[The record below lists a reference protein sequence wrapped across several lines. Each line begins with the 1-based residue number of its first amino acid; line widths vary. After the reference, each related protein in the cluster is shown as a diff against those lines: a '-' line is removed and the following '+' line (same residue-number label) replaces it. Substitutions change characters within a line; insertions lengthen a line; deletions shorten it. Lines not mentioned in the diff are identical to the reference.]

1 VRIIDIVKRAALS
14 RLLLENTL
22 SATPGE
28 KLDEKLAS
36 LVLPDESYSECLC
49 CIILVM
55 REAYILLVPP
65 PSSDDDAWWN
75 RPGKHVATNQHTCS
89 DTFSEHPNGIFPI
102 SIAHLLE
109 SSAANP
115 FDSPEESP
123 FSSSPSS
130 SDEEL
135 YSHAMGLQSPITPV
149 RKPPPPPP
157 RSRYTDV

>member
-1 VRIIDIVKRAALS
+1 LFKGRFDLAVYSRAELKGSDHRPVFALFRSEVRIIDVAKRAALS

-36 LVLPDESYSECLC
+36 LVLPDDYSEL
-49 CIILVM
+49 
-55 REAYILLVPP
+55 PP
-65 PSSDDDAWWN
+65 PSTDDDAWWN
-75 RPGKHVATNQHTCS
+75 RP
-89 DTFSEHPNGIFPI
+89 EHPKGIFPI
-102 SIAHLLE
+102 SVAHLLE
-109 SSAANP
+109 SNAANP